1 MGKVKVPPLLPRN
14 ISNMKTQGGRNINES
29 GGTPLNFNHVE
40 DISQLDSVHEV
51 EENGIRIHR
60 LSTNENNGGGAI
72 LLPMG
77 SVNGVLDQQF
87 DSEIAGANLD

>member
-1 MGKVKVPPLLPRN
+1 MK
-14 ISNMKTQGGRNINES
+14 SNGGRNINES
-29 GGTPLNFNHVE
+29 GGTPLNFNNVE

-51 EENGIRIHR
+51 DENGLRMHR
-60 LSTNENNGGGAI
+60 LSTNYNNGGGVI

-87 DSEIAGANLD
+87 DSEIAGTNLD